1 MSDSTID
8 NLVGLYE
15 QRLHIFKRFLN
26 SVNDFFLLE
35 PSLNEG
41 SLPIIHSIKFRLKD
55 PEHLRKKL
63 ARKISQGK
71 TIDHDNLFDQVTDLA
86 GIRILHLHRKQFE
99 PIHRFIMQIVAEGDW
114 QLGEQ
119 PVAYM
124 WDPEIEEYFK
134 GFDLRTEVKDTFYTS
149 VHYIV
154 KSPSDSRV
162 RCEIQV
168 RNLFEEA
175 WGEIDHAINYPQ
187 STSSHSCLEQIRV
200 LSKLVGAGS
209 RLADSIFSEHSRS
222 CTETQSE
229 PNQLKEPS

>member
-1 MSDSTID
+1 MSESEID
-8 NLVGLYE
+8 NLVSLYKE
-15 QRLHIFKRFLN
+15 MHHVFKRFLN

-41 SLPIIHSIKFRLKD
+41 SLPVIHSIKFRLKD
-55 PEHLRKKL
+55 PEHLRKKI
-63 ARKISQGK
+63 ARKISYGK
-71 TIDHDNLFDQVTDLA
+71 HIDHTNLFHQVTDLA

-99 PIHRFIMQIVAEGDW
+99 PIHKFIMQIVAQGDW
-114 QLGEQ
+114 KLGEQ

-134 GFDLRTEVKDTFYTS
+134 GFELRTEVKDSFYTS
-149 VHYIV
+149 VHYVI

-162 RCEIQV
+162 QCEIQV

-187 STSSHSCLEQIRV
+187 SSNSHSCLEQIRV

-222 CTETQSE
+222 GAETHCESVSLE
-229 PNQLKEPS
+229 ESP